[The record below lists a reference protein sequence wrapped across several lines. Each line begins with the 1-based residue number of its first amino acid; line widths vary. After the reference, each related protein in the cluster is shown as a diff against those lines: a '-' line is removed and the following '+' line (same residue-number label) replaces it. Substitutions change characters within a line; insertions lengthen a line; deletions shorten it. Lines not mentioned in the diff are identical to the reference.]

1 MDEACINLM
10 QIDVP
15 ETESTPN
22 NLLAFDRYPR
32 AVHAIQE
39 FTNSAYKQNCIV
51 CRGQHHFENCTTLND
66 HDFLK
71 QHYIRF
77 CQNVRRD
84 QAELA
89 RQAQAEQVNFMDRD
103 PYENVSGSNNDEDF
117 LHGNH
122 KIRCSVAVPTTSN
135 P

>member
-1 MDEACINLM
+1 MDEACINLL

-15 ETESTPN
+15 GTESLPN
-22 NLLAFDRYPR
+22 NLLAFDRYRR
-32 AVHAIQE
+32 AVHAIRE
-39 FTNSAYKQNCIV
+39 DTNSAYKQNCIV
-51 CRGQHHFENCTTLND
+51 CRGQHRFENCTTLND

-89 RQAQAEQVNFMDRD
+89 RQQQVEKVNFMDRD
-103 PYENVSGSNNDEDF
+103 PYKNDSESGDEEDF
-117 LHGNH
+117 QSG
-122 KIRCSVAVPTTSN
+122 RR
-135 P
+135 